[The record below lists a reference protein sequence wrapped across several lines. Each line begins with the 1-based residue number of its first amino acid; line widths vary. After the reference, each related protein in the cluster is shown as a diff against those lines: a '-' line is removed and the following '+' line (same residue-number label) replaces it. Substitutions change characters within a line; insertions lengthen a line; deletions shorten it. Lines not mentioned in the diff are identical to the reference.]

1 MKIEPALCRLP
12 SIGGGPIRDLPAL
25 LRSIFAANG
34 VAGGAAVTLAEA
46 VRLYSILAA
55 VGISIAGWFV

>member
-1 MKIEPALCRLP
+1 MRTEAALCRLP
-12 SIGGGPIRDLPAL
+12 SIGGPIRDLPAL

-55 VGISIAGWFV
+55 VGISIAGWFVK